1 MNKLLDGGAPFTA
14 VFTCNDSTAFGA
26 LTALREHGLRVPENI
41 SLVSFDDIPE
51 AAHFTPALTT
61 VRQDFH
67 QMGHLA
73 IEYVVSMIEEPDTPV
88 YQRVLPPRLIVRSIT
103 RRLNP

>member
-1 MNKLLDGGAPFTA
+1 M
-14 VFTCNDSTAFGA
+14 
-26 LTALREHGLRVPENI
+26 PEDI

-73 IEYVVSMIEEPDTPV
+73 IEYLINLIEDPDTPV
-88 YQRVLPPRLIVRSIT
+88 YQRVLPPELVIRNST
-103 RRLNP
+103 RPLTP